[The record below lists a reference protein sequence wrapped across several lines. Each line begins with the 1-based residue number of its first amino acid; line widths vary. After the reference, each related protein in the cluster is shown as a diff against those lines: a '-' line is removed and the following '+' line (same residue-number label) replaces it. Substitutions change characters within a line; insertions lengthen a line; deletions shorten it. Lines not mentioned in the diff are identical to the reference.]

1 VPRASLSLLHFFLH
15 RTLTQ
20 TPDPNLNA
28 CLLQGILLRHVKQ
41 THNSFLPRSSFSAS
55 FKTLSFM
62 PNTRALATAN
72 PYKSSS
78 KSPPTPATR
87 RCSFRTL
94 PSTPPLASTSATTSK
109 TLVYHLA
116 QPAAFIN
123 SPLGPTRQRRCGCCS
138 VSHEGKD
145 KRFAAAS
152 CPMKSRWPL
161 DTPLTAACFFFK
173 RVFVFGSR
181 FRCCAHGLLCRA
193 SPLALSKR
201 PLLQHSPMNPAVVL
215 GNSICCSSSSS
226 TDVCGGAPTIRTYN
240 QHKR

>member
-1 VPRASLSLLHFFLH
+1 
-15 RTLTQ
+15 
-20 TPDPNLNA
+20 
-28 CLLQGILLRHVKQ
+28 
-41 THNSFLPRSSFSAS
+41 
-55 FKTLSFM
+55 M

-94 PSTPPLASTSATTSK
+94 PSTPPPASTSATTSK
-109 TLVYHLA
+109 TFVCHLV

-123 SPLGPTRQRRCGCCS
+123 SPLGPTRQRSCGCCS
-138 VSHEGKD
+138 VGDEGKD

-201 PLLQHSPMNPAVVL
+201 PLIQHSPMNPAVVL
-215 GNSICCSSSSS
+215 RNSICRSSSSS
-226 TDVCGGAPTIRTYN
+226 NDVCGGAPTIRTYN
-240 QHKR
+240 QHKRYYRNRALPLHNMIQHFPFA